1 MKAGWLVK
9 HKEAYTAWYSGRIP
23 ATIAWTPAQ
32 RWKQTVRWRLSVKVG
47 DLVKLRTASGH
58 GFIVAKDTS
67 MATPVVYRVLTKG
80 SVFPFLPSQLEVIS
94 ESR

>member
-1 MKAGWLVK
+1 M
-9 HKEAYTAWYSGRIP
+9 
-23 ATIAWTPAQ
+23 
-32 RWKQTVRWRLSVKVG
+32 KVG

-80 SVFPFLPSQLEVIS
+80 SIFPFLPSQLEVIS
-94 ESR
+94 EKR